1 MRPARHGT
9 GSTPPTRSSAASK
22 SAASFQVRTLV
33 RFKGRSESGQGTPP
47 LPHFFCAPAND
58 KTPTHEAPRDRAL
71 GARRRGLRG
80 GAGFRAGTT
89 LAPLRRGG
97 GGGGDDRRDRRLVR
111 GRRPV

>member
-1 MRPARHGT
+1 MPPARHGT

-33 RFKGRSESGQGTPP
+33 RFKGSSEWGRGTPP
-47 LPHFFCAPAND
+47 CPDFFCAPANE

-80 GAGFRAGTT
+80 GARFRAWAT
-89 LAPLRRGG
+89 LAPLRRRGG
-97 GGGGDDRRDRRLVR
+97 GGG
-111 GRRPV
+111 